1 MNRASVGPW
10 TPSFGTT
17 RKKVGLSPF
26 VSVTRVA
33 EPEMKPRP
41 AFLRI
46 GPAATTAEL
55 EIRPGDA
62 EDARIGGELL
72 GDGRGLRRVDLDVA
86 LDELE

>member
-41 AFLRI
+41 AFLKI

-55 EIRPGDA
+55 ESGPATPRMLA
-62 EDARIGGELL
+62 SEANCWATVEA
-72 GDGRGLRRVDLDVA
+72 LRRVDLDIA